1 MRLEELEG
9 GPFCRRLVDVSL
21 LFVVTIVMVV
31 SVDRGGIR
39 HLGVA

>member
-1 MRLEELEG
+1 MHLEELEG
-9 GPFCRRLVDVSL
+9 GPFCGRLVDVSL

-31 SVDRGGIR
+31 GVDGSGIR